1 MIQRNYTVTFDLVLD
16 MECGKNESDDLGDR
30 LDFEIDL
37 INLLSENLALNV
49 ENAILEIRSNDI
61 DVNYHLGIE
70 NVSDVTGEEDEHS

>member
-16 MECGKNESDDLGDR
+16 MECVKNESDNLGDR

-70 NVSDVTGEEDEHS
+70 NISDVTGEEDEHS

>member
-16 MECGKNESDDLGDR
+16 MECAKNESDSLGDR

-49 ENAILEIRSNDI
+49 ENAVLEIKSNDI

>member
-16 MECGKNESDDLGDR
+16 MECTKNESDSLGDR

-37 INLLSENLALNV
+37 INLLSENLTLNV
-49 ENAILEIRSNDI
+49 ENAIPEIKSNDI